1 MTSYLLYPENALIH
15 VVPDHVDPKHACFV
29 EPFSCSLHA
38 VDLGKSIDLWHLELL
53 LFHICIYVKVI
64 LGGMMLLLSLAVGPW
79 AWGWLQEQ
87 GYNK

>member
-38 VDLGKSIDLWHLELL
+38 VDLGSKSRSVTFRIVFIPYLYLCEGNIGWND
-53 LFHICIYVKVI
+53 VVVI
-64 LGGMMLLLSLAVGPW
+64 SGCGPLGLGMVAGARS
-79 AWGWLQEQ
+79 Q
-87 GYNK
+87 

>member
-38 VDLGKSIDLWHLELL
+38 VDLGK
-53 LFHICIYVKVI
+53 
-64 LGGMMLLLSLAVGPW
+64 GAT
-79 AWGWLQEQ
+79 
-87 GYNK
+87 